1 MTQSIDGALRA
12 RYLKKPQQDA
22 LEELLDVYKR
32 VGARNARLEDY
43 YEGDVM
49 VKDIGIDVLPPEA
62 DVNVSLS
69 CNWPE
74 KAVDALANRS
84 RFDSFVFEDGEGDPE
99 LARIVA
105 ANHLATDYKR
115 HVLGQLKRGCM
126 FATVGRLGG
135 GVNVRFHGADSAAG
149 IWDELH
155 GRIGSGFVIAD
166 RARTSYSRTRAVP
179 VQVNLHMPGSVT
191 EIVRS
196 RENPSEWTSVTQ
208 AQPNDRPLM
217 EAFRFR
223 PTDSKPMGST
233 RITKAVRDL
242 TDDVLRVRLA
252 LAVSTAF
259 YAVPQKYLLGLTDAQ
274 YDKLVNSKWSTYIN
288 SVFMSTRDGDTGEV
302 PQLGQ
307 LKANSPQ
314 ALIDLIRSD
323 AALFSGVTSVPL
335 NSLGI
340 VQDNPSSAEAIESAR
355 ADLIDV
361 AADLNADNAD
371 SLRTVALM
379 AMAVAANKR
388 IADLDEAQ
396 LGVMARFRDPR
407 MASISASADAAC
419 KIAGVDPGFAGTDVF
434 YEMQGLDAATIAR
447 VQAQKRRASARQF
460 LAQTASRA
468 VSDEGDEPVAAQLP

>member
-1 MTQSIDGALRA
+1 MTGLAGALRA
-12 RYLKKPQQDA
+12 RFLKKPQQDA
-22 LEELLDVYKR
+22 LEALLDVRSR
-32 VGARNARLEDY
+32 VAARNSSLEDY

-49 VKDIGIDVLPPEA
+49 VKDIGVDVLPPEA
-62 DVNVSLS
+62 DVHVSLS

-84 RFDSFVFEDGEGDPE
+84 RFDSFVFEGGEADPR

-105 ANHLATDYKR
+105 DNHLAADYRR

-126 FATVGRLGG
+126 FATVGKLGD

-155 GRIGSGFVIAD
+155 GRLSCGFVVAD
-166 RARTSYSRTRAVP
+166 MARTAYSRRKPVP
-179 VQVNLHMPGSVT
+179 VQLNLHMPGSYT
-191 EIVRS
+191 EIRRS
-196 RENPSEWTSVTQ
+196 FENPNDWVADTQ
-208 AQPNDRPLM
+208 PQPNDRPLM

-259 YAVPQKYLLGLTDAQ
+259 YAVPQKYLLGLTDQ
-274 YDKLVNSKWSTYIN
+274 QFDKLVGSKWSTYIN
-288 SVFMSTRDGDTGEV
+288 SVFMTTRDGDTGEV
-302 PQLGQ
+302 PQIGQ
-307 LKANSPQ
+307 LQANSPQ

-323 AALFSGVTSVPL
+323 AAMFSGATGVPL

-340 VQDNPSSAEAIESAR
+340 VQDNPSSAEAIEAAR

-361 AADLNADNAD
+361 AADLNDGNAD
-371 SLRTVALM
+371 SLRSVALM
-379 AMAVAANKR
+379 AMAVAGNKR
-388 IADLDEAQ
+388 IVDLDDAQ
-396 LGVMARFRDPR
+396 AGVMARFKDPR
-407 MASISASADAAC
+407 MASMSAGADAAC
-419 KIAGVDPGFAGTDVF
+419 KIAAVDEGFADTDVF
-434 YEMQGLDAATIAR
+434 YEMQGFDAATIAR
-447 VQAQKRRASARQF
+447 IQAQKRRARGMNL
-460 LAQTASRA
+460 LASKG
-468 VSDEGDEPVAAQLP
+468 SGNE

>member
-1 MTQSIDGALRA
+1 MIDGIDGALRA

-22 LEELLDVYKR
+22 LEELLDVFKR
-32 VGARNARLEDY
+32 VSARNVALEDY

-49 VKDIGIDVLPPEA
+49 VKDIGVDVLPPEA
-62 DVNVSLS
+62 DVHVSLS

-84 RFDSFVFEDGEGDPE
+84 RFDSFVFADGEGDQS

-105 ANHLATDYKR
+105 ENHLVTDYKR

-126 FATVGRLGG
+126 FATVGRLAGS
-135 GVNVRFHGADSAAG
+135 VNVRFHGADSAAG

-155 GRIGSGFVIAD
+155 GRLGSGFVIAD
-166 RARTSYSRTRAVP
+166 RARTAYSRTRPVP

-191 EIVRS
+191 TITRS
-196 RENPSEWTSVTQ
+196 REKQDDWTADTRP
-208 AQPNDRPLM
+208 QPNDRPLM

-274 YDKLVNSKWSTYIN
+274 YDVLVNSKWSTYIN
-288 SVFMSTRDGDTGEV
+288 SVFMTTRDGDTGEV

-307 LKANSPQ
+307 LQANSPQ

-323 AALFSGVTSVPL
+323 AALFAGATGVPL

-340 VQDNPSSAEAIESAR
+340 IQDNPSSAEAIEAAR

-361 AADLNADNAD
+361 AEDLNADNAE
-371 SLRTVALM
+371 SLRQVALM
-379 AMAVAANKR
+379 AMAVAANKPV
-388 IADLDEAQ
+388 AALEEAQ
-396 LGVMARFRDPR
+396 LGVMARFKDPR
-407 MASISASADAAC
+407 MASLAASADAAS
-419 KIAGVDPGFAGTDVF
+419 KIAAADAGFAGTDVF

-447 VQAQKRRASARQF
+447 IQAQKRRQQGMNLLASA
-460 LAQTASRA
+460 AAA
-468 VSDEGDEPVAAQLP
+468 GDE